1 MQAGRYTGQMGDPA
15 HDQQDD
21 WLEWEGE
28 LRAAIAAL
36 RAAGGHERV
45 LRYLDD
51 GASLAMHNAYC
62 AQKIPF
68 ADSGLPPAPRR

>member
-1 MQAGRYTGQMGDPA
+1 MGDQA
-15 HDQQDD
+15 QQHD

-28 LRAAIAAL
+28 LRDAIAAL

-51 GASLAMHNAYC
+51 RASLAMHNAYC
-62 AQKIPF
+62 SRPIPF
-68 ADSGLPPAPRR
+68 AGSGLPPAPQR